1 MVTVKRIVLDVL
13 KPHQPDA
20 LAFSQE
26 LASLGEGYRVVLEVE
41 EIDEDTQTLRL
52 EISGKS
58 IELAPIEEKIAS
70 LGASVHSIDQVEV
83 LNEADGS

>member
-20 LAFSQE
+20 LAFCRE
-26 LASLGEGYRVVLEVE
+26 LASLGKGYRVVLEVE

-58 IELAPIEEKIAS
+58 IELAPIEEKITS

-83 LNEADGS
+83 LNETDGS